1 MTNSSRI
8 EIEDGAER
16 LSTGTVIADET
27 VPIEQGNSNRS
38 DDGVSYCIRTGSEW
52 LRLVPIGSRLGV
64 SHCSITGRLGWSLNE
79 RFMLREDRYAR
90 SVGSH

>member
-52 LRLVPIGSRLGV
+52 LRLAPNGSDWLGLARIGSNRFAPRGVALFDNRAIRLV
-64 SHCSITGRLGWSLNE
+64 SE
-79 RFMLREDRYAR
+79 
-90 SVGSH
+90 